1 MLQNRRNVK
10 TFLENMRSEF
20 SSEKPSSHQNQFVEN
35 LGQSVANALFGYS
48 TGNENSASNNE
59 EDVAVPRPS
68 RAAKKT
74 QQVYFFFYIHKKIRL
89 FIKQYNSLK

>member
-1 MLQNRRNVK
+1 
-10 TFLENMRSEF
+10 MRSEF
-20 SSEKPSSHQNQFVEN
+20 TTESSNSHQNQFVES

-59 EDVAVPRPS
+59 EDVAIPRPA

-74 QQVYFFFYIHKKIRL
+74 QQVKVCFCL
-89 FIKQYNSLK
+89 MLLKLSEI